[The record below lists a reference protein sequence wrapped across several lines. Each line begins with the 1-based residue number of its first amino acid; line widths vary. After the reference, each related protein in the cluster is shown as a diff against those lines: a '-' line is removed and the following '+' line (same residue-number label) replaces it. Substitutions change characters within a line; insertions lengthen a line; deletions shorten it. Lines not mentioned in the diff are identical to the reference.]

1 MHKPSQQAP
10 TFRGRYKGLCRYRLF
25 LATYRLGQPVDAPPR
40 RAGDFASS
48 ESVEIQTRA
57 RADIA
62 VTPRSIGADHEPIT
76 ADIDIGNIDGATLP
90 RTQHLPH
97 RTGPTTTAAATPA
110 TAAAALKT
118 CVNGIASS
126 L

>member
-25 LATYRLGQPVDAPPR
+25 LATYRLGQRVDAPPQ
-40 RAGDFASS
+40 RAGDSAGS
-48 ESVEIQTRA
+48 ESVDSQTLA
-57 RADIA
+57 RADKA
-62 VTPRSIGADHEPIT
+62 YTPISIGADLEPII
-76 ADIDIGNIDGATLP
+76 ADIATLP

-110 TAAAALKT
+110 TTTTTTAATHRNAHA
-118 CVNGIASS
+118 C
-126 L
+126 